1 MKQQTPIKLVMLLL
15 MQCLTVGVL
24 SAQAPSI
31 VEQTDKN
38 PPQFPDG
45 SAYVNS
51 NLTYNIIDA
60 PNNTFGYD
68 VFVDGKLLIH
78 QLNIPA
84 MPGVEGFKTKEDAI
98 KVAELVM
105 RKIGLGEMPPTV
117 STEELKN
124 IGIIK

>member
-38 PPQFPDG
+38 PTQSPDG

-105 RKIGLGEMPPTV
+105 SKIGLGEMPPTV

>member
-1 MKQQTPIKLVMLLL
+1 
-15 MQCLTVGVL
+15 MQCLTIGVL
-24 SAQAPSI
+24 CAQAPST

-38 PPQFPDG
+38 PTQFPDG

-51 NLTYNIIDA
+51 NLTYNIIEA

-68 VFVDGKLLIH
+68 IFVDGKLLIH

-105 RKIGLGEMPPTV
+105 RKIGRGEMPPTV

-124 IGIIK
+124 IGITK